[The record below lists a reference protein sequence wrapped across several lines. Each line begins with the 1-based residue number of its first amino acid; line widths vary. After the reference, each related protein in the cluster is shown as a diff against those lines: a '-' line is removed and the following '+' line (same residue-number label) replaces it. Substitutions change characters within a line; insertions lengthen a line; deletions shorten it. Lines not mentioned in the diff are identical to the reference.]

1 MMAESVT
8 ATMTVADTQSL
19 SKTLLQRCIDGER
32 MAQKELYQT
41 YCNAMYTLA
50 YRITNDH
57 DQAHDVLQDA
67 FIEVFRDLKSYN
79 ATGTIG
85 SWIKTIVVRKATKKQ
100 QFEQRFESFEAK
112 HDPGINYQKFTS
124 VALEREISNLPE
136 GYRTVFTLVEIE
148 GYRHTEIAKMLNIS
162 ESTSRTQLY
171 HAKKT
176 LQKRLKG
183 ERSAID

>member
-8 ATMTVADTQSL
+8 ATMTLAESQSL
-19 SKTLLQRCIDGER
+19 PKTLLQRCIDGER

-41 YCNAMYTLA
+41 YCKAMYTLA
-50 YRITNDH
+50 FRITSDH

-67 FIEVFRDLKSYN
+67 FIEIFRDLKSFK

-85 SWIKTIVVRKATKKQ
+85 SWIKTIVVRKATKQ
-100 QFEQRFESFEAK
+100 QKYEQRFESFEAK
-112 HDPGINYQKFTS
+112 HDPGIDYQKFTS

-148 GYRHTEIAKMLNIS
+148 GYKHTEIAKMLKIS

-176 LQKRLKG
+176 LQKKLQG
-183 ERSAID
+183 ER